1 MLYGNRRRFDRR
13 VTSTAIPATTRKSSR
28 WVAAFTAS
36 SSAAAS
42 VVAERIGVA
51 ARMSWR
57 AKRGADELNR
67 DARGGFNRPD
77 SRRRFKSR
85 MCSLSQ
91 RTYPTSQVRP
101 ISSYSQFAD
110 LASARQRCCNR
121 LCERKTFV
129 RQPDRAFAPR
139 ARETR
144 RVAGLA
150 RSIGYV
156 AGGRPAERLMRRLS
170 LPGAP

>member
-28 WVAAFTAS
+28 WVAVFTAS

-77 SRRRFKSR
+77 SRRRFKSG
-85 MCSLSQ
+85 CVH
-91 RTYPTSQVRP
+91 YPNEPTR
-101 ISSYSQFAD
+101 
-110 LASARQRCCNR
+110 
-121 LCERKTFV
+121 
-129 RQPDRAFAPR
+129 RAKFAPYLLIR
-139 ARETR
+139 N
-144 RVAGLA
+144 LL
-150 RSIGYV
+150 I
-156 AGGRPAERLMRRLS
+156 
-170 LPGAP
+170 